1 VVGENLDHYGYSN
14 PIFIESLEYTPRF
27 DSMGYAI
34 MGLRK
39 LLVFFEWASSLARN
53 RYTKNEDPMGR
64 VLISSPQV
72 SGVVVN

>member
-1 VVGENLDHYGYSN
+1 VVGENLDRYGYSN

-27 DSMGYAI
+27 NSTGYAI
-34 MGLRK
+34 IGLLK
-39 LLVFFEWASSLARN
+39 LLVFFKWASSLAGN

-72 SGVVVN
+72 SEVVVN